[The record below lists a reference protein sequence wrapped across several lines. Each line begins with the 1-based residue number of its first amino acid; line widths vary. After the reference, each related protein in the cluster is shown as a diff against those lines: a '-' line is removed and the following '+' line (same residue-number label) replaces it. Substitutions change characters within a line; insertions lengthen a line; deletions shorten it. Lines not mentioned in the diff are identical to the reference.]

1 VAEHDDPHPDPSA
14 DPHPDPEAEARLAQ
28 LREEVTQLETEL
40 GEPPASPPT
49 ATRGGWWRGL
59 VVVVCLALVAILAP
73 LAIVATWAHD
83 QVGDTDRY
91 VETVAPLAHDPAV
104 QRAVSDRI
112 STAILDRLDVQAI
125 TDQAIEALSQRT
137 DRPGVTLSLRALSTP
152 LVNGI
157 TNFVRDQVTKL
168 VQSDEFAQAWEQA
181 NREAHAQMVAV
192 LTGKGSDAI
201 VVQGNTVSLNL
212 AVVIDA
218 VKSRLVAQGF
228 TLVNRLPEVN
238 ATFTLFESA
247 DLHKARTGFR
257 LLSAMARALPIMA
270 LLLLGLAVF
279 VAKRRRR
286 TLVAGS
292 LVVAA
297 SMLLLGLLLN
307 AFRSIYL
314 DALPAEVQHPD
325 AAAAIYDQLA
335 GFIRLNLR
343 AVLVLFLAIAAVAW
357 VTGSEPAPS
366 RVRAGANKAFDAV
379 RHRSDEAGLNTGP
392 FGLFLGTYRGA
403 IRGIVAG
410 LVILVYVLADHPT
423 GAFTLTLLLIAAVVL
438 LVVELLARTPPRVE
452 AESEPP
458 VTAGAK
464 DG

>member
-1 VAEHDDPHPDPSA
+1 MSVVAEHDDPTQ
-14 DPHPDPEAEARLAQ
+14 DPEAEARLER
-28 LREEVTQLETEL
+28 LRAELAELETEL
-40 GEPPASPPT
+40 GEPPSTPARP
-49 ATRGGWWRGL
+49 ARGGWWRGP
-59 VVVVCLALVAILAP
+59 VVVVCLLLVAIIAP

-83 QVGDTDRY
+83 EIGDTDRY
-91 VETVAPLAHDPAV
+91 VDTVAPLAHDPAV
-104 QRAVSDRI
+104 QAAVADRI

-125 TDQAIEALSQRT
+125 TDQAINALSQRT
-137 DRPGVTLSLRALSTP
+137 DRPAAAVSLRALATP

-157 TNFVRDQVTKL
+157 ENFVRDQVSNL
-168 VQSDEFAQAWEQA
+168 VASEEFAQAWEQA

-201 VVQGNTVSLNL
+201 VVEGNTVSLNL
-212 AVVIDA
+212 AVVIDS
-218 VKSRLVAQGF
+218 VKARLVARGF
-228 TLVNRLPEVN
+228 TLVNKLPDVN
-238 ATFTLFESA
+238 ATFTLFQSA

-257 LLSAMARALPIMA
+257 LLSAMSRALPIIG

-279 VAKRRRR
+279 VARRRRR

-307 AFRSIYL
+307 AFRSVYL
-314 DALPAEVQHPD
+314 DALPAQVEHPD

-357 VTGSEPAPS
+357 VTGPEPAPS
-366 RVRAGANKAFDAV
+366 RVRAGATKALDAV
-379 RHRSDEAGLNTGP
+379 RHRSDDAGLNTGP

-403 IRGIVAG
+403 IRGTVAG
-410 LVILVYVLADHPT
+410 LVILIYVLADHPT

-438 LVVELLARTPPRVE
+438 LVVELLARTPPPVE
-452 AESEPP
+452 GEPEP
-458 VTAGAK
+458 ATAGAVK